1 MDQLYSIQKN
11 KFSEFHSYFSKFL
24 KMLKEPN
31 KLNNKTLYKI
41 IELNSNMDMLITKL
55 IDIEHDFIE
64 DDEDYVEKLK
74 DYNDNEQLFQHFMPL
89 IFAYKMSLQNQSI

>member
-1 MDQLYSIQKN
+1 
-11 KFSEFHSYFSKFL
+11 
-24 KMLKEPN
+24 
-31 KLNNKTLYKI
+31 
-41 IELNSNMDMLITKL
+41 MDMLITKL